1 MIKRYSL
8 HKIYDQE
15 KLSFS
20 DIEYSKF
27 KFGDG
32 LIAEKF
38 GRELA
43 HNFIQNELSNHYDG
57 KQLVVVSSPYSF
69 IPTATFYMK
78 NYFVFELNKWLAANS
93 FSVVQETKIHR
104 STSYHDDYGALDEDQ
119 RMSLIGNDSFYL
131 DKDFVADKVIIFL
144 DDIRITGSHE
154 RVITKMISTLNL
166 ENNYYLLYFAELVN
180 NLIHPK
186 IENHLN
192 FAFVK
197 SLFDLN
203 EIIDEN
209 KFVINTRIVKYIL
222 NSNHETFRIF
232 IDDKD
237 DEFKELI
244 LNMAIGNAYHLI
256 DAYKSNFLYLKE
268 ILLPTKLK
276 IINNGN

>member
-8 HKIYDQE
+8 HKINDQE

-20 DIEYSKF
+20 DVEYSKF

-43 HNFIQNELSNHYDG
+43 HNFIHNELSNHYDG

-78 NYFVFELNKWLAANS
+78 NYFVFELNKWLATNN
-93 FSVVQETKIHR
+93 FSVIQETKIHR

-131 DKDFVADKVIIFL
+131 DKDFVAGKVIIFL